1 MKKLLILLTLGLMFG
16 QTRLETRMYISETLY
31 SNDPNSA
38 WVGTINFENLLGP
51 DIEHAVINIIDAD
64 INASGSIQFKVKHG
78 TLTYYDGTYSQDIEL
93 GKIRKYSGMP
103 IQMVNM
109 GSYVYD
115 REGVDDFIVYKE
127 SLWGGQTGD
136 ITFTF
141 SVTAEFPI
149 EDTGYMEEDFDFC
162 INEGYNLVSY
172 PCESNI
178 AINDALPSEISN
190 NLSSI
195 VGEGVAGINVNGT
208 WVGSLT
214 QLQAGSGYW
223 FKSSIEAC
231 FNYECAEN

>member
-16 QTRLETRMYISETLY
+16 QTEWTTRVYDINLNIYATESMNINLYEITGLDISNALIDII
-31 SNDPNSA
+31 SVDDN
-38 WVGTINFENLLGP
+38 ILLG
-51 DIEHAVINIIDAD
+51 DMRELRYECLSTSYDNVILVNDNRIFASNSMKYFSNNQCHFFSQNGDFFGNIKLAI
-64 INASGSIQFKVKHG
+64 
-78 TLTYYDGTYSQDIEL
+78 
-93 GKIRKYSGMP
+93 
-103 IQMVNM
+103 
-109 GSYVYD
+109 
-115 REGVDDFIVYKE
+115 
-127 SLWGGQTGD
+127 
-136 ITFTF
+136 
-141 SVTAEFPI
+141 TAEFPI

-162 INEGYNLVSY
+162 INEGLNLVSY
-172 PCESNI
+172 PCENDI

-195 VGEGVAGINVNGT
+195 VGEGVAGVNVNGT

>member
-1 MKKLLILLTLGLMFG
+1 MQRVFHLDYGG
-16 QTRLETRMYISETLY
+16 GSV
-31 SNDPNSA
+31 NSA
-38 WVGTINFENLLGP
+38 F
-51 DIEHAVINIIDAD
+51 
-64 INASGSIQFKVKHG
+64 G
-78 TLTYYDGTYSQDIEL
+78 TLQI
-93 GKIRKYSGMP
+93 
-103 IQMVNM
+103 
-109 GSYVYD
+109 
-115 REGVDDFIVYKE
+115 
-127 SLWGGQTGD
+127 
-136 ITFTF
+136 

-149 EDTGYMEEDFDFC
+149 YDTGYMEEDFDFC

-172 PCESNI
+172 PCENDI

-195 VGEGVAGINVNGT
+195 VGEGVAGVNVNGT

>member
-16 QTRLETRMYISETLY
+16 QTKLETRLFTDIPFENGAGFDFGGIVEGFDYVNVEIV
-31 SNDPNSA
+31 D
-38 WVGTINFENLLGP
+38 VNFEFSNSYG
-51 DIEHAVINIIDAD
+51 
-64 INASGSIQFKVKHG
+64 
-78 TLTYYDGTYSQDIEL
+78 
-93 GKIRKYSGMP
+93 
-103 IQMVNM
+103 
-109 GSYVYD
+109 GSYCNFEIYQTMTNYN
-115 REGVDDFIVYKE
+115 GIVSE
-127 SLWGGQTGD
+127 IRLFENGSFVFFNFGGNSFTIVPGHSFGMVFPVECHETTGTFD
-136 ITFTF
+136 IF
-141 SVTAEFPI
+141 VTAEFPI

-162 INEGYNLVSY
+162 INEGLNLVSY
-172 PCESNI
+172 PCENDI

-231 FNYECAEN
+231 FNYDCEEN

>member
-16 QTRLETRMYISETLY
+16 QTEWTTKVY
-31 SNDPNSA
+31 
-38 WVGTINFENLLGP
+38 TINDIYYDDEFLISDYSGTEFEYYILR
-51 DIEHAVINIIDAD
+51 IIDVTPYPTGLTD
-64 INASGSIQFKVKHG
+64 YCLIEETNSSTRTVGIFVNPYGTSPSSNSVMESVMMSNSVRYRGINNA
-78 TLTYYDGTYSQDIEL
+78 TLTFAI
-93 GKIRKYSGMP
+93 
-103 IQMVNM
+103 
-109 GSYVYD
+109 
-115 REGVDDFIVYKE
+115 
-127 SLWGGQTGD
+127 
-136 ITFTF
+136 
-141 SVTAEFPI
+141 TAEFPI

-162 INEGYNLVSY
+162 INEGLNLVSY
-172 PCESNI
+172 PCENDI

-195 VGEGVAGINVNGT
+195 VGEGVAGVNVNGT